1 MQDNLSFMSSLFITL
16 ILLTYPFVSAY
27 KPCYQHHFGK
37 MLWDKGHKEVLH
49 CTDPPLRYPIQVI
62 IAACLLIL
70 IGAYFMS
77 VGFPLFIVTMAMVG
91 LLLGCKVSLKNKVY
105 TRVYLLLFFVI
116 AGITWVCLKTVEPPK
131 GYPLSS
137 TVYLCSCVGAGLVF
151 AIVTL
156 YFWRVALYLLCGNTE

>member
-1 MQDNLSFMSSLFITL
+1 MHDNPSFMSSLFITL
-16 ILLTYPFVSAY
+16 ILFTYPFVSAY

-49 CTDPPLRYPIQVI
+49 CMDPPLRYPIQVI

-91 LLLGCKVSLKNKVY
+91 LLLGCKVSLKNKSKY
-105 TRVYLLLFFVI
+105 THAFIYSFFCHSGYHLGLFKNSRTTKRLSAVIYSLPLLMYWCRISVCYCYFIFLENDSLF
-116 AGITWVCLKTVEPPK
+116 
-131 GYPLSS
+131 
-137 TVYLCSCVGAGLVF
+137 
-151 AIVTL
+151 TL
-156 YFWRVALYLLCGNTE
+156 R

>member
-1 MQDNLSFMSSLFITL
+1 
-16 ILLTYPFVSAY
+16 
-27 KPCYQHHFGK
+27 

-91 LLLGCKVSLKNKVY
+91 LLLGS
-105 TRVYLLLFFVI
+105 
-116 AGITWVCLKTVEPPK
+116 GITWVCLKTVEPPK